1 MASISEDHLKASLQ
15 PPQSPGE
22 GNADS
27 EPTDMG
33 EELPHEL
40 PVIPLDGV
48 VLFPYTMTSLTL
60 AKPEEIELTEE
71 VAAGDRLVA
80 FVPLKSGVQEADG
93 PESFFE
99 YGCVGR
105 ITKMLRFPDDTVR
118 VLVRGLHRVELL
130 SVSRYGE
137 RYEAFVRIVE
147 EAEPDNLQ
155 VEALSRKVRDQF
167 EEIIGLSPNLPEDL
181 RIALFNI
188 DDRGRMA
195 DLIADTI
202 SLGYEEKLSVLAA
215 LNVEER
221 LGVIM
226 TFMTREVNVLRLGHE
241 IQSQV
246 NNAFEEQQREHFLR
260 EQLRAIQEQLGE
272 DTDSPD
278 VADLRQ
284 KVADAGLP
292 EATRDAAEREL
303 AKLNRMHPAAP
314 EHNVARTYVEWLV
327 DMPWNQCSEDQLD
340 LKRARRILN
349 RDHYDLE
356 RVKERIIEHLAV
368 MRLRQDSSSPI
379 LCFVGPPGVG
389 KTSLGKGIAAAMGR
403 EFIRISLG
411 GVRDEA
417 EIRGHRRTY
426 VGALPGRIIQG
437 VKKAGSANPVFML
450 DEIDKLGND
459 FRGDPS
465 SALLEVLDPEQ
476 NSEFSDHYLEVPF
489 DLSRV
494 MFITTANILDP
505 IPPALLDRMEVLRI
519 PGYTRPEKHKI
530 ARRFLLPRQ
539 LEKNGLLDKQLRLTS
554 GAVDRVVSE
563 YTREA
568 GVRNLEREIGGIC
581 RKYARKL
588 VDEEVAADVTTSIGV
603 NDLTDYLGPPREF
616 ADELP
621 DEPETGIAVGLA
633 WTAAGG
639 ETLQIEAT
647 TVPGSGHLV
656 LTGSLGK
663 VMKESARAAVSFVKN
678 HAADLGIDPTPLREL
693 DIHIHVPAG
702 ATPKD
707 GPSAGLAIATAI
719 SSLLAGK
726 PAALDTAMT
735 GEISLRGRVLPV
747 GGIKEKVLAAAR
759 AGVKTVFLPEKNA
772 NDLREVPEELRSKL
786 EIVTV
791 SKALPVIRR
800 ILGMTGEGG

>member
-1 MASISEDHLKASLQ
+1 MASISENHLKASLQ

-22 GNADS
+22 GDAAPNPA
-27 EPTDMG
+27 DMG
-33 EELPHEL
+33 EDFPHEL

-60 AKPEEIELTEE
+60 DKPEEIDLTEE

-80 FVPLKSGVQEADG
+80 FAPLKPGIHEPEG

-130 SVSRYGE
+130 SVSRFEE
-137 RYEAFVRIVE
+137 RFEAFVQIVE
-147 EAEPDNLQ
+147 EAAPDNIQ
-155 VEALSRKVRDQF
+155 VEALSRKVREQF
-167 EEIIGLSPNLPEDL
+167 EEIIGLSPNLPEEL
-181 RIALFNI
+181 RVALFNI

-202 SLGYEEKLSVLAA
+202 NLGYEEKLGVLAA

-278 VADLRQ
+278 VADLRR
-284 KVADAGLP
+284 KVADADLP
-292 EATRDAAEREL
+292 DATREAAEREL

-327 DMPWNQCSEDQLD
+327 DMPWKQCSEDQLD

-356 RVKERIIEHLAV
+356 RVKERIVEHLAV
-368 MRLRQDSSSPI
+368 MRLRQDSNSPI

-389 KTSLGKGIAAAMGR
+389 KTSLGKAIAAAMGR
-403 EFIRISLG
+403 EFVRISLG

-539 LEKNGLLDKQLRLTS
+539 IEKNGLLDKQLRLTS

-588 VDEEVAADVTTSIGV
+588 VDGEVSPDTTTSIGV
-603 NDLTDYLGPPREF
+603 NDLADYLGPPREF

-621 DEPETGIAVGLA
+621 DEPESGIAVGLA
-633 WTAAGG
+633 WTATGG

-647 TVPGSGHLV
+647 TVPGEGRLV

-707 GPSAGLAIATAI
+707 GPSAGLAIATATA
-719 SSLLAGK
+719 SLLSGM
-726 PAALDTAMT
+726 PAALDIAMT

-759 AGVKTVFLPEKNA
+759 AGAKTVYLPGKNA
-772 NDLREVPEELRSKL
+772 NDLREVPEDLRAKL
-786 EIVTV
+786 DIVTV

-800 ILGMTGEGG
+800 ILGMDG

>member
-1 MASISEDHLKASLQ
+1 MASPSENPLKASLQ
-15 PPQSPGE
+15 PPEPPPDDEMGDEANPLGE
-22 GNADS
+22 R
-27 EPTDMG
+27 
-33 EELPHEL
+33 LPHEL
-40 PVIPLDGV
+40 PLIPLNGV
-48 VLFPYTMTSLTL
+48 VLFPFTMTSLTL
-60 AKPEEIELTEE
+60 ERPEEIELTEE

-80 FVPLKSGVQEADG
+80 FVPLKPDVHEAEG
-93 PESFFE
+93 PDSFFP

-105 ITKMLRFPDDTVR
+105 IVKLLRFPDDTVR

-130 SVSRYGE
+130 SVGE
-137 RYEAFVRIVE
+137 YEGKFDGFVQIVE
-147 EAEPDNLQ
+147 EAAPDTMQ
-155 VEALSRKVRDQF
+155 VEALARQVRDQF
-167 EEIIGLSPNLPEDL
+167 EEIIGLSPQLPEEL

-202 SLGYEEKLSVLAA
+202 ELGYEEKLGVLAA
-215 LNVEER
+215 LDVEER
-221 LGVIM
+221 LGIIM
-226 TFMTREVNVLRLGHE
+226 TSMGREVNVLRLGQE

-260 EQLRAIQEQLGE
+260 EQMRAIQDQLGE
-272 DTDSPD
+272 DNDSPET
-278 VADLRQ
+278 ADLR
-284 KVADAGLP
+284 KKL
-292 EATRDAAEREL
+292 EAAELPPDAREAADREL
-303 AKLNRMHPAAP
+303 AKLNRMHPASP
-314 EHNVARTYVEWLV
+314 EHNVARTYLEWLL
-327 DMPWNQCSEDQLD
+327 DLPWEHCSEDKLD

-356 RVKERIIEHLAV
+356 RVKERIVEHLAV
-368 MRLRQDSSSPI
+368 MRLKQDSVSPI

-389 KTSLGKGIAAAMGR
+389 KTSLGRAIATAMGR
-403 EFIRISLG
+403 SFVRVSLG

-437 VKKAGSANPVFML
+437 VRKAGTANPVFML

-476 NSEFSDHYLEVPF
+476 NAAFSDHYLEVAF

-519 PGYTRPEKHKI
+519 PGYTLQEKQRI
-530 ARRFLLPRQ
+530 ARKFLLPRQ
-539 LEKNGLLDKQLRLTS
+539 LEKSGVASSQLRITS
-554 GAVDRVVSE
+554 GAMEKIIDA

-581 RKYARKL
+581 RKHARKI
-588 VDEEVAADVTTSIGV
+588 VDEEVGDTLRTTVGV
-603 NDLTDYLGPPREF
+603 KELSDYLGPEREF

-621 DEPETGIAVGLA
+621 EAPEVGMAVGLA

-647 TVPGSGHLV
+647 TVPGDGKLV

-663 VMKESARAAVSFVKN
+663 VMKESARTALSFVRN
-678 HAADLGIDPTPLREL
+678 HAAELGIDPAPLLER

-707 GPSAGLAIATAI
+707 GPSAGLAIATATA
-719 SSLLAGK
+719 SLLSQRPVAMT
-726 PAALDTAMT
+726 TAMT

-747 GGIKEKVLAAAR
+747 GGIKEKVLAAVR
-759 AGVKTVFLPEKNA
+759 AGVTTVYLPEKNA
-772 NDLREVPEELRSKL
+772 SDLHEVPEELREKL
-786 EIVTV
+786 KVVPT
-791 SKALPVIRR
+791 SRALPVIREM
-800 ILGMTGEGG
+800 LLSENS

>member
-1 MASISEDHLKASLQ
+1 MASISENHLKASLQ
-15 PPQSPGE
+15 PPRPPEEDSLRSSDEDEIGE
-22 GNADS
+22 DF
-27 EPTDMG
+27 
-33 EELPHEL
+33 PHEL
-40 PVIPLDGV
+40 PLIPLDGV

-60 AKPEEIELTEE
+60 DRPEEIELTEE

-80 FVPLKSGVQEADG
+80 FVPLRPDAHEAES
-93 PESFFE
+93 PESFFQ

-130 SVSRYGE
+130 SVGE
-137 RYEAFVRIVE
+137 YDGRFEGFVQIVE
-147 EAEPDNLQ
+147 EAAPDNLQ
-155 VEALSRKVRDQF
+155 VEALSRKVREQF
-167 EEIIGLSPNLPEDL
+167 EEIIGLSPHLPEEL
-181 RIALFNI
+181 RIALFNL

-202 SLGYEEKLSVLAA
+202 NLGYEEKLAVLAA
-215 LNVEER
+215 LDVEER

-226 TFMTREVNVLRLGHE
+226 TFMTREVNVLRLGQE

-246 NNAFEEQQREHFLR
+246 NSAFEEQQREHFLR
-260 EQLRAIQEQLGE
+260 EQLRAIQEQLGDE
-272 DTDSPD
+272 TDSPD
-278 VADLRQ
+278 VGELRR
-284 KVADAGLP
+284 KLDEANLP
-292 EATRDAAEREL
+292 QAAHEAAEREL
-303 AKLNRMHPAAP
+303 GKLNRMHPAAP
-314 EHNVARTYVEWLV
+314 EHNVARTYVEWLLE
-327 DMPWNQCSEDQLD
+327 MPWNECTKDQLD

-356 RVKERIIEHLAV
+356 RVKERIVEHLAV

-389 KTSLGKGIAAAMGR
+389 KTSLGRAIAKAMGR
-403 EFIRISLG
+403 EFVRISLG

-437 VKKAGSANPVFML
+437 MKKAGSANPVFML

-505 IPPALLDRMEVLRI
+505 IPPALLDRMEVLHI
-519 PGYTRPEKHKI
+519 PGYTEPEKHKI

-539 LEKNGLLDKQLRLTS
+539 LERNGVDKNQLRLTA
-554 GAVDRVVSE
+554 GALERIISQ

-568 GVRNLEREIGGIC
+568 GVRNLEREIGGLC

-588 VDEEVAADVTTSIGV
+588 VDEEVDATKQTSMGV
-603 NDLTDYLGPPREF
+603 DDLTEYLGPPREF
-616 ADELP
+616 PDELP
-621 DEPETGIAVGLA
+621 DTPETGIAVGLA

-639 ETLQIEAT
+639 ETLQIEVT
-647 TVPGSGHLV
+647 TVPGEGRLV

-678 HAADLGIDPTPLREL
+678 HAAELGIDTTPLREQ

-707 GPSAGLAIATAI
+707 GPSAGLAIATATA
-719 SSLLAGK
+719 SLLSGK
-726 PAALDTAMT
+726 PASLKTAMT

-747 GGIKEKVLAAAR
+747 GGIKEKVLAAVR
-759 AGVKTVFLPEKNA
+759 AGVKTVFLPEKNS
-772 NDLREVPEELRSKL
+772 NDLREVPEDLRKKL
-786 EIVTV
+786 TIEPV
-791 SKALPVIRR
+791 SQALPVIRR
-800 ILGMTGEGG
+800 ILDMQ